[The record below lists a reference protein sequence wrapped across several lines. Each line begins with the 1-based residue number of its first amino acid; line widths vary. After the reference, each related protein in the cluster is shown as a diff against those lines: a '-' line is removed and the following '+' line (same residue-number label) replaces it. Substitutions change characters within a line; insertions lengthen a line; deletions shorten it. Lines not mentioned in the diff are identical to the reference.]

1 MKPKEKINKQQPE
14 AQQENVVR
22 KSKAGLA
29 MDYYKDNPLIRILDM
44 RAVLR

>member
-1 MKPKEKINKQQPE
+1 MEIKVKTNTQQPII
-14 AQQENVVR
+14 R

-29 MDYYKDNPLIRILDM
+29 MEELRANPAIRILDM